1 MTKKH
6 ITAKPKEPRRTLPAH
21 LRKEVLIESGYRC
34 ANPTCN
40 FPLIHVHHIVYV
52 QHGGENTLGNL
63 IALCGNCH
71 PMVHNGTIREEAIRV
86 WKKMIV
92 AANEA
97 WSKDTL
103 NNLLFL
109 DSPIG
114 KQLYLTGDGV
124 VRFSDL
130 LVSGLAYAELVNFVN
145 IGGEKADQPIIYEVP
160 LNYPFAVAGSELA
173 KTAYVVK
180 LSEKGQRLVE
190 AWKEGSLKKLDAAFI
205 NNEPG

>member
-1 MTKKH
+1 MIEKIMASKL
-6 ITAKPKEPRRTLPAH
+6 KEPRKNLPAH

-34 ANPTCN
+34 ANPKCN

-52 QHGGENTLGNL
+52 QYGGEDTLDNL

-71 PMVHNGTIREEAIRV
+71 PMVHNGTISEEAIRV

-130 LVSGLAYAELVNFVN
+130 IVSGLAFAERIDFVN
-145 IGGEKADQPIIYEVP
+145 LGDGKSEQPIFIELP
-160 LNYPFAVAGSELA
+160 LNYPYAVSGSELA

-205 NNEPG
+205 NHEIK

>member
-1 MTKKH
+1 MGNKH
-6 ITAKPKEPRRTLPAH
+6 KATKPKEPRKPLSAH

-40 FPLIHVHHIVYV
+40 FPLIHIHHIVYV
-52 QHGGENTLGNL
+52 QHGGEDTLDNL

-71 PMVHNGTIREEAIRV
+71 PMVHNGTISEEAVRV

-92 AANEA
+92 AANKA

-130 LVSGLAYAELVNFVN
+130 LVSGLAYAEHVDFVN
-145 IGGEKADQPIIYEVP
+145 IGGDKNDKPIIVELP
-160 LNYPFAVAGSELA
+160 LNYPYAVAGSELA
-173 KTAYVVK
+173 KVAYVVR
-180 LSEKGQRLVE
+180 LTEKGQRLVE

-205 NNEPG
+205 NDELE